1 MRIVKS
7 GSARKIIVTASEVK
21 KLMSKDDVNEFI
33 IVTKAL
39 SSTPLNKLAAF
50 ETLKGLF
57 GKGKG
62 TQEEAQANAML
73 KDVNALS
80 KQLSNLMNNAAKYYH
95 ASQKGSQNQVFF
107 GQLYQVMAQMHTA
120 LDQTSTKLGIQDTTP
135 EATPSGATKRPNLP
149 VGKTPAAAP
158 AAVNALKPQQQLD
171 LNKWV
176 ASYKKAKD
184 ANMQANLRALIQ
196 KKYYNSND
204 YPLYVAI
211 MRAIGVTPL
220 SNKITPTVKPQQ
232 QTPLPTTAPTE
243 KLPAAAAR
251 NLMLNKRFARTMRHK
266 KVG

>member
-21 KLMSKDDVNEFI
+21 KLMSKEDVDEFE

-73 KDVNALS
+73 KDVNSLS
-80 KQLSNLMNNAAKYYH
+80 KQLSNLMNNATKYYH
-95 ASQKGSQNQVFF
+95 ASQKGSDNQVFF

-120 LDQTSTKLGIQDTTP
+120 LDQASTKLGIQDTTP

-149 VGKTPAAAP
+149 VGKTPAVP
-158 AAVNALKPQQQLD
+158 AAANALKPQQQLD

-176 ASYKKAKD
+176 ASYQKAKD

-220 SNKITPTVKPQQ
+220 SNKITTTVKPQQ

-251 NLMLNKRFARTMRHK
+251 NLALNKRFARTIRHK
-266 KVG
+266 KAG